1 MVRPGGLV
9 IIPTYINMSR
19 KNGRIAVSFMKKLGA
34 DFKKEFDLD
43 SYKEFFKNLGYD
55 DVEYAVVDGRMPCAI
70 AAITKRQ

>member
-1 MVRPGGLV
+1 
-9 IIPTYINMSR
+9 
-19 KNGRIAVSFMKKLGA
+19 MKKLGA